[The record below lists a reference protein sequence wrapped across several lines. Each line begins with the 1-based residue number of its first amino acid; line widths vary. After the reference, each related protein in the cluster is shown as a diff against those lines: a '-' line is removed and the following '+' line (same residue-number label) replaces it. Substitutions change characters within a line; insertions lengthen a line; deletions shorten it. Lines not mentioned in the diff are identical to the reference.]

1 MEQYAINV
9 AKWLQRSVQEAE
21 ANDPM
26 LRPMKDRINELTDE
40 LKTAT
45 SEEIPKLLELQKQA
59 IKKLIDHVSN
69 KQS

>member
-9 AKWLQRSVQEAE
+9 AKWLQQRVQEAE